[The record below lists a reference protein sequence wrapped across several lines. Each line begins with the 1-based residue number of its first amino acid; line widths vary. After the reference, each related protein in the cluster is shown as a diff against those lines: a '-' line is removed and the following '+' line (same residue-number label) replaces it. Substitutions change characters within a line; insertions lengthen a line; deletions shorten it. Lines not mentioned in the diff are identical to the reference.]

1 MEADEYKLLRED
13 STAFYWNKVFPR
25 YLTFNNP
32 DFKLTMG
39 AMKQALQEWDDFGAY
54 SNKMLDINFN
64 DYGALM
70 YYCRFCQ
77 APFET
82 IMCNLRGILGA
93 SSDLRRKKEELIE
106 TIDVMFDTYTKPGLD
121 RALTMDSTGYVAP
134 ITMVFLAHSI
144 LNPKQF
150 GEVYWRSLKK
160 IIDAAVSANKRIYA
174 FSEAYM
180 LRFADYFQDVPKGTM
195 MIHLEQDDI
204 FEFRKKL
211 PNIAVA
217 GGMPTT
223 KLGGVSS
230 EECVSFAKELI
241 DTLGDGYVF
250 CQNKMVSY
258 RNDCTRENLLAVNE
272 FVRNY
277 KY

>member
-1 MEADEYKLLRED
+1 
-13 STAFYWNKVFPR
+13 
-25 YLTFNNP
+25 
-32 DFKLTMG
+32 
-39 AMKQALQEWDDFGAY
+39 
-54 SNKMLDINFN
+54 
-64 DYGALM
+64 
-70 YYCRFCQ
+70 
-77 APFET
+77 
-82 IMCNLRGILGA
+82 
-93 SSDLRRKKEELIE
+93 
-106 TIDVMFDTYTKPGLD
+106 
-121 RALTMDSTGYVAP
+121 
-134 ITMVFLAHSI
+134 
-144 LNPKQF
+144 
-150 GEVYWRSLKK
+150 
-160 IIDAAVSANKRIYA
+160 
-174 FSEAYM
+174 
-180 LRFADYFQDVPKGTM
+180 

-211 PNIAVA
+211 PNIGVA

-230 EECVSFAKELI
+230 EECVSYAKELI